1 MGLSVD
7 VSEHRTHS
15 VSRADRQS
23 LPSFALWSKVWSL
36 PSSRSIA
43 RTASGWSTSLEVCI
57 GLSRWGVV
65 FANTLLTAASGTR
78 RQQAETSGAHKEGTT
93 VLAAS
98 CSRGQPHTGGQE

>member
-15 VSRADRQS
+15 VSRATGRACPPSPYGVEGMELAVEQIDRPHH
-23 LPSFALWSKVWSL
+23 LRVEHFP
-36 PSSRSIA
+36 R
-43 RTASGWSTSLEVCI
+43 
-57 GLSRWGVV
+57 GVYRV
-65 FANTLLTAASGTR
+65 VEEGCRFANTLLTAASGTR

-98 CSRGQPHTGGQE
+98 CSRRQPHTGGQG